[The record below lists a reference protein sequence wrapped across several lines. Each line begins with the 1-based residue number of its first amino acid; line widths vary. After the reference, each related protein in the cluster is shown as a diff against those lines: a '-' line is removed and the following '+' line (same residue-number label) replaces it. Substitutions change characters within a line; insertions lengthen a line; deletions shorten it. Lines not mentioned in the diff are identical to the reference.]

1 LAVEWPNL
9 PNSQQ
14 NQTGNQQ
21 MTLTNTDSVNEK
33 MYRKM
38 FLQDYDPLPWQLT
51 WQLKY
56 QVSVQV
62 SVQVSG
68 HVKFKVSDQV
78 NDQVYKQVL
87 QINPIRNKIKQ
98 EINK

>member
-1 LAVEWPNL
+1 MNF
-9 PNSQQ
+9 
-14 NQTGNQQ
+14 
-21 MTLTNTDSVNEK
+21 TNTDSVNEK

-56 QVSVQV
+56 QITWLMKD
-62 SVQVSG
+62 
-68 HVKFKVSDQV
+68 HVKFKVIDQV
-78 NDQVYKQVL
+78 NDQVNDPVRW
-87 QINPIRNKIKQ
+87 QINSIKTRTKQ

>member
-1 LAVEWPNL
+1 
-9 PNSQQ
+9 
-14 NQTGNQQ
+14 

-51 WQLKY
+51 WQHKY
-56 QVSVQV
+56 QV

>member
-1 LAVEWPNL
+1 MKFT
-9 PNSQQ
+9 NS
-14 NQTGNQQ
+14 
-21 MTLTNTDSVNEK
+21 DCVNEK

-56 QVSVQV
+56 QMRWSMIV
-62 SVQVSG
+62 
-68 HVKFKVSDQV
+68 HVKCKVIDQVIDQV
-78 NDQVYKQVL
+78 NWKVYG
-87 QINPIRNKIKQ
+87 QINLIKYKITQ

>member
-1 LAVEWPNL
+1 
-9 PNSQQ
+9 
-14 NQTGNQQ
+14 

-62 SVQVSG
+62 SG
-68 HVKFKVSDQV
+68 HVKFKVNDQV
-78 NDQVYKQVL
+78 NDQVNDPVRR
-87 QINPIRNKIKQ
+87 QINLIKTRTRQ